1 MLLAEVGDNDC
12 DEGNEH
18 LGWGRIPT
26 KHIDTEFKTE
36 VIDGQINSYDQDIS
50 RQLSPTVETRSGKS
64 DIFLQP
70 ETGEQGYRKDNT
82 KGGYMRSETELKV
95 ES

>member
-26 KHIDTEFKTE
+26 QYIDTEFKTE
-36 VIDGQINSYDQDIS
+36 VIDSQINSYDQDIT
-50 RQLSPTVETRSGKS
+50 RQLSPTVETRSGKR

-70 ETGEQGYRKDNT
+70 ETGQQGYWENDTERSD
-82 KGGYMRSETELKV
+82 MRREA
-95 ES
+95 